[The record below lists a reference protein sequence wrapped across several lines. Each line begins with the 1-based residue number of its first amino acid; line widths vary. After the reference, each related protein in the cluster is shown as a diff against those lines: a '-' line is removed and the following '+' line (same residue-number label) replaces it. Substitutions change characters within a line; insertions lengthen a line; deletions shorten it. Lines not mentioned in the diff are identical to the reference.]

1 MENIKI
7 QFKGIT
13 RNTDDGICPDGE
25 CMELINARVK
35 SSGIEPIGN
44 PILLKQT
51 ENKYVSIYHHT
62 IAKRYIGVTESG
74 QMYEMPEDLS
84 TENILATDVKAKSID
99 FIGNTVSIVT
109 DEGIRYM
116 IYKGNKYNYLGGL
129 PELPQIKIKKEFTC
143 KGFKSDSPL
152 VHGRGLTDDETETFY
167 QSQYAYFLKCVS
179 ELNKNSFYVHATEVR
194 IAFRLFDGSYTK
206 HSPIRLIYFSTEE
219 SFESSMP
226 NSQRVYNITFRGRNN
241 EMIYAGEQEIAGGG
255 VPQSRIEEYVY
266 FAVAG
271 FCLGFEI
278 ESVDLSLWSDIIS
291 SIDVFSTPSMIY
303 WNNIDLRADDEQRS
317 AKELMTES
325 SLFYKI
331 GQFSLNGVYKSTQE
345 DVSSDSLA
353 TCEALDDDTGTH
365 NVIIPSRMY
374 SYNGKLHVFDYLQ
387 KLFDGY
393 DKDYIYDCDN
403 GEVGDSG
410 EIGIHVYINSSD
422 GIKRVTKYHFS
433 AKIPKIFPSYI
444 MYPDY
449 RAYKIS
455 IVMKYNG
462 KIKSRTYDLT
472 PHGLLNLAYHIYDVY
487 DGPVSGEDTIED
499 ASIDKTENWSD
510 FNIITTYDNEP
521 EEIKNIVKVS
531 NVNNPFFFPAEQTYQ
546 FNTPIVGIQSNVIAM
561 SQGQFGQFPLY
572 VFTMDGVYAMSV
584 GSGTVAY
591 STQTPVTRDVC
602 NNPDSICGLD
612 TMVAFSTDR
621 GLMVIDGASTQL
633 ISEKIYGFL
642 PSCTIS
648 SPVIMNILNVAS
660 LGDMASSSVFPD
672 YLEGAKVGYN
682 YDEKEIVVA
691 NSNFPYS
698 YVYSLS
704 TGEWHKI
711 SQQIE
716 NFVNSYPY
724 TWAMTGNQIL
734 DLNNTHRSVSK
745 IAVVT
750 RPIKMG
756 TLSHKRILQTAL
768 RGIARMSSS
777 DLYIRGESVLRGE
790 SEDMFS
796 DVGMYILASNDA
808 EHFVLVGKKEMMK
821 DIRDLVTRMNKTKPY
836 KYFMV
841 CLVGGVRTDV
851 WIDYIEFVYSE
862 SFNNRL
868 R

>member
-1 MENIKI
+1 MENVKI

-51 ENKYVSIYHHT
+51 ENKYTSIYHHT

-74 QMYEMPEDLS
+74 QMYEMPEDFS
-84 TENILATDVKAKSID
+84 TETILTTDVKAKGIE

-109 DEGIRYM
+109 EEGLRYM
-116 IYKGNKYNYLGGL
+116 IFRNGNYIYLG
-129 PELPQIKIKKEFTC
+129 ELPDVPDMTVT
-143 KGFKSDSPL
+143 KSVSIASAEISEISE
-152 VHGRGLTDDETETFY
+152 TDTETRY
-167 QSQYAYFLKCVS
+167 GNFLKVLS
-179 ELNKNSFYVHATEVR
+179 EANKNGKYCYSAAFCA
-194 IAFRLFDGSYTK
+194 AFRLFDGSYTK
-206 HSPIRLIYFSTEE
+206 STPIQIVYLTNDDTSTFSYIESGTSERKEITLTGGYGGTFFAQVDSIPNKALLICFKPTF
-219 SFESSMP
+219 SFEEYDLSAWNDIIVGIEIFSSDNFRNMLKSVGT
-226 NSQRVYNITFRGRNN
+226 NSASTYEKDTKSPYERASDISLMYNI
-241 EMIYAGEQEIAGGG
+241 A
-255 VPQSRIEEYVY
+255 
-266 FAVAG
+266 
-271 FCLGFEI
+271 
-278 ESVDLSLWSDIIS
+278 SL
-291 SIDVFSTPSMIY
+291 T
-303 WNNIDLRADDEQRS
+303 
-317 AKELMTES
+317 
-325 SLFYKI
+325 I
-331 GQFSLNGVYKSTQE
+331 GQTSVSPDI
-345 DVSSDSLA
+345 DVSSDNLA
-353 TCEALDDDTGTH
+353 TLTAMIDSFGTH
-365 NVIIPSRMY
+365 HKLYPERIY
-374 SYNGKLHVFDYLQ
+374 SYNNRMHIYQVSRS
-387 KLFDGY
+387 LFEGFRVSAGPELY
-393 DKDYIYDCDN
+393 KFKIYTYIHSSEGDKVVLKEEQGTYIPAF
-403 GEVGDSG
+403 V
-410 EIGIHVYINSSD
+410 
-422 GIKRVTKYHFS
+422 
-433 AKIPKIFPSYI
+433 
-444 MYPDY
+444 MYPDS
-449 RAYKIS
+449 RAYKMIINCVSPQKGLLLELKSSEYFNYSYRCNEQKDDDRTGTETGTGYFKDIS
-455 IVMKYNG
+455 I
-462 KIKSRTYDLT
+462 D
-472 PHGLLNLAYHIYDVY
+472 
-487 DGPVSGEDTIED
+487 
-499 ASIDKTENWSD
+499 D
-510 FNIITTYDNEP
+510 FNEVQYLAVSTDNLDYSRE
-521 EEIKNIVKVS
+521 NIMFVS
-531 NVNNPFFFPAEQTYQ
+531 NVNNPFFFPEDQTYQ

-572 VFTMDGVYAMSV
+572 VFTRDGVYAMSV

-612 TMVAFSTDR
+612 TMVAFSTYR

-642 PSCTIS
+642 PSCNIS

-682 YDEKEIVVA
+682 YEEKEIVVA

-698 YVYSLS
+698 YVYSLK

-796 DVGMYILASNDA
+796 GVGMYILASNDA